1 MGLQNSAQSF
11 QRLVDSVLR
20 GVSNCYVYL
29 DDILIFNKNEAEHL
43 KTIEEVYKR
52 LDKAGLTL
60 ALDKCEFGKNK
71 IDYLGYTVDS
81 EGLSPI
87 GKKVEAIQRF
97 PVPVKQKQLLAFLVR
112 STSTEPPSPSPS
124 PPPNILF

>member
-60 ALDKCEFGKNK
+60 VLDKCEFGKSQVE
-71 IDYLGYTVDS
+71 YLGYTVDS
-81 EGLSPI
+81 QGIRPLQRKLQALYDFKQPQSQKDLLHFLLLVKTAYITRLS
-87 GKKVEAIQRF
+87 F
-97 PVPVKQKQLLAFLVR
+97 MNL
-112 STSTEPPSPSPS
+112 
-124 PPPNILF
+124 